1 MRVRGVTGH
10 RPAGFARIFSGDKAI
25 CAENTWKIRLHLSK
39 YISWNRCMF
48 GLVDYKSHGM
58 LSGSILSPS
67 RHRVR
72 GVTSR
77 GCGQMS
83 GFLPGY
89 SALPASITQMT
100 CQICT
105 GLREKRFPDDVCYVM
120 RRFLRH
126 MTQDTLHA
134 PRKTASK
141 HQNTLKRSKTAVGG
155 PAATPQ
161 GS

>member
-1 MRVRGVTGH
+1 MRRGTGH
-10 RPAGFARIFSGDKAI
+10 RPAGFAGIFIGDGAI
-25 CAENTWKIRLHLSK
+25 CAENTWEMMWHLSK
-39 YISWNRCMF
+39 YISWNRCIF

-100 CQICT
+100 YKIGV
-105 GLREKRFPDDVCYVM
+105 GLREKLFPDDVCYVL